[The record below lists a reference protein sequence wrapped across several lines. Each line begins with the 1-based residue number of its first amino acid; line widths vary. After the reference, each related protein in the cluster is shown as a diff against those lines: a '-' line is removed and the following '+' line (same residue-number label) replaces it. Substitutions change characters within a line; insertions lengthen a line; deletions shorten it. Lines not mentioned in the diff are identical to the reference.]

1 MLRVTTL
8 LLIALLAGC
17 IAPAMYKNGITHEEV
32 NRDAEYCKAI
42 AESDSRRGIEGRL
55 AAYKACMME
64 KGYSTEPEPTRLP
77 VTLSATERSIT
88 IAVGTDRVSRQQAD
102 RIARDHCANFGL
114 KPQQAADVAE
124 PSGTAR
130 VSYHCVP

>member
-1 MLRVTTL
+1 MLRVTLL

-17 IAPAMYKNGITHEEV
+17 ISVAMYKNGTTQEEA
-32 NRDAEYCKAI
+32 NRDSEYCQAT
-42 AESDSRRGIEGRL
+42 AVSEPRRGLVGRV

-64 KGYSTEPEPTRLP
+64 KGYSAEPGPTRLP
-77 VTLSATERSIT
+77 TTLSATERSIT
-88 IAVGTDRVSRQQAD
+88 IAVGTDSVSRQQAD
-102 RIARDHCANFGL
+102 RIARDHCSNFGL

-124 PSGTAR
+124 PGGTAR